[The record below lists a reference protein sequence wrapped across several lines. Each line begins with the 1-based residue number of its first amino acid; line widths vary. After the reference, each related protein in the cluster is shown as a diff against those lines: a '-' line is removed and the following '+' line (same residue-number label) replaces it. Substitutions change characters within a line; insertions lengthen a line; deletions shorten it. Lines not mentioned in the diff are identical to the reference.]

1 MSHISTDL
9 STEKKPPDVAKLGT
23 EKKPPDVTKLG
34 TEKWEHFDR
43 FMRKKRAIF
52 SSVPKKMLE
61 MLEFLHKHAKLCS
74 FCTQI
79 GIETGL
85 VSSI

>member
-9 STEKKPPDVAKLGT
+9 ST

-52 SSVPKKMLE
+52 SVPKKKLE
-61 MLEFLHKHAKLCS
+61 MLEFLHKYAKLCS
-74 FCTQI
+74 LRLRLA

-85 VSSI
+85 VSYRQNKM